1 MSIRKRFESSLEEI
15 GVILEHEVRYLRS
28 YRMYTF
34 SKTASN
40 KYTPL
45 DIQPV
50 VEEFSFSIRLF
61 DEIILIHFFRVIY
74 GRDFIILASS
84 MISTTMQAL

>member
-40 KYTPL
+40 KYAPL
-45 DIQPV
+45 DIQYV
-50 VEEFSFSIRLF
+50 LEELSLTIRLF
-61 DEIILIHFFRVIY
+61 VEAILIHFFVGHIRP
-74 GRDFIILASS
+74 
-84 MISTTMQAL
+84 